1 MAARR
6 TFLRHLRI
14 VRGGG
19 AERFAGRPADGAGA
33 ASRPRRGLSQSP
45 FRTAGSA
52 AAALVAVAC
61 PFGPMPDQTRAR
73 DATAGEAGI
82 GTSRS
87 TIDSFLSDSRRFL
100 GL

>member
-1 MAARR
+1 MTARR

-14 VRGGG
+14 ARGSGPEQLATRPSGG
-19 AERFAGRPADGAGA
+19 DGAI
-33 ASRPRRGLSQSP
+33 SRSRQGLSQSP
-45 FRTAGSA
+45 FGAAGGA

-61 PFGPMPDQTRAR
+61 AFGQMPDQASLRDTR
-73 DATAGEAGI
+73 AGEAGA

-100 GL
+100 DL